1 MADEKKK
8 LIGVYD
14 PSAFV
19 RADGSL
25 DTNAFVDAIWPGIQA
40 QIKKVDSEY
49 QAKKAEA
56 EKEKKDPA

>member
-1 MADEKKK
+1 MTDDKKK

-14 PSAFV
+14 PSAFR

-40 QIKKVDSEY
+40 KIKKVDNEY
-49 QAKKAEA
+49 QAAKA
-56 EKEKKDPA
+56 EKEESGDG

>member
-1 MADEKKK
+1 MTDDKKK

-14 PSAFV
+14 PSAFR

-40 QIKKVDSEY
+40 KIKKVDNEY
-49 QAKKAEA
+49 QAAKAKKE
-56 EKEKKDPA
+56 ESGDG